1 MWKPIFAVLGV
12 VCSLGAAV
20 AQDRLGE
27 FVELARSA
35 HAFDNDCIKHGGVPM
50 EYDEKAWRRGKQEDN
65 VVHASDG
72 VFVTYAYESTKWLVI
87 PTIRIKHCRFP
98 LR

>member
-1 MWKPIFAVLGV
+1 MWKPVFAVLGMV
-12 VCSLGAAV
+12 FSFDAAV

-27 FVELARSA
+27 FIKLANSS
-35 HAFDNDCIKHGGVPM
+35 HTIDNDCIEHGGVPM

-65 VVHASDG
+65 VVYASDG

-87 PTIRIKHCRFP
+87 PIIRIKHCRFP
-98 LR
+98 PR